1 MMYLFDLDGTI
12 VDSQEGITKGLTYAL
27 KKMEMPPLPY
37 EKLLQFIGPSFV
49 ESFPR
54 VLGTNEE
61 ETKRMISYY
70 REYYGTE
77 GKKEFT
83 PYEGIIPMIK
93 ELHSMGAEIYM
104 ATAKPEIFAKF
115 IAKYM
120 GIDSFFKEIVGA
132 LSDNS
137 RHEKVDVIREVLRD
151 KTYDEKDVYMIGDRK
166 SDIDAGKVFGLR
178 TVGVKYGF
186 ALKGEIESAK
196 PDYICE
202 SVKDLSH
209 LLKELIK

>member
-37 EKLLQFIGPSFV
+37 EKLLEFIGPSFV

-54 VLGTNEE
+54 MLGTNEE
-61 ETKRMISYY
+61 ETKRMISCY
-70 REYYGTE
+70 REYYGSQ

-115 IAKYM
+115 MAHEM
-120 GIDSFFKEIVGA
+120 GIDNCFREIVGA
-132 LSDNS
+132 LPGS

-151 KTYDEKDVYMIGDRK
+151 KTYDVNDVYMIGDRR
-166 SDIDAGKVFGLR
+166 SDVDAGKAFGLR

-196 PDYICE
+196 PDYICDT
-202 SVKDLSH
+202 VKDLSH

>member
-12 VDSQEGITKGLTYAL
+12 IDSQEGITKGLIYAL

-70 REYYGTE
+70 REYYSTN
-77 GKKEFT
+77 GKKEFK
-83 PYEGIIPMIK
+83 PYDGIISMIK
-93 ELHSMGAEIYM
+93 DLHKKGAEIYI
-104 ATAKPEIFAKF
+104 ATAKPEVFAKF
-115 IAKYM
+115 MAHEM
-120 GIDSFFKEIVGA
+120 GIDKCFKEIVGA
-132 LSDNS
+132 LEGS
-137 RHEKVDVIREVLRD
+137 RHEKVDVIREVLKD
-151 KTYDEKDVYMIGDRK
+151 KDFDPKEVYMIGDRR

-186 ALKGEIESAK
+186 ALKDEIESAE

-202 SVKDLSH
+202 TVEELSN
-209 LLKELIK
+209 LLGGLLI